1 MSNSEN
7 ILEILRKAK
16 SASSVSPDL
25 AIEMSKE
32 AYQMSKDGG
41 LRREEGLSLLGAAYG
56 YRAKSDV
63 GNLLDMSLAARQI
76 FEEIDDHEGVMRSLI
91 LAGVAYFYTSLY
103 EEAMR
108 NFLKALEYSRSVKD
122 AFLESSILN
131 NIAEVYRET
140 LSYSK
145 AIEYYNKAEEIS
157 KDNGLDLNRAVILGN
172 IGEIYLK
179 ESKLEEALDFFKSSK
194 DILSGMNDPISLAE
208 IENRIGQVYQAMGG
222 RVEAEEQYK
231 KSLAMLE
238 KLENKYYSID
248 IFANLGSLYAEVNL
262 DEAMNF
268 FAVAINYAEEIDAKK
283 KISSVYKQIAS
294 INEDYG
300 NYRVAL
306 DYFKLY
312 CSYSEKQHN
321 LALGNR
327 LEILNV
333 ELKHTTDFEQLNQ
346 LKNRFEHE
354 LKLQKLEIERMNEMN
369 RSLEK
374 KISEDELTGILN
386 RRAINKKL
394 HELVEKARYDNFSL
408 TVYMLDI
415 DNFKMYNDHWGHS
428 DGDKCLISIAKCIS
442 SIAWSRNDI
451 FGRYGGE
458 EFVYIAKTKD
468 YDTAYNLGEEIR
480 KEVEKLGL
488 YYGSGLDMISTTVSI
503 GGVIGS
509 GAALS
514 NVSRLLQMADDQL
527 YNSKRSGK
535 NRVRLV
541 SLDEKMEAL
550 EIK

>member
-1 MSNSEN
+1 MSNREN

-16 SASSVSPDL
+16 STSSISPDL

-32 AYQMSKDGG
+32 AYQMSKEGG
-41 LRREEGLSLLGAAYG
+41 FKREEGFSLLGAAFG
-56 YRAKSDV
+56 YRVKSDV

-76 FEEIDDHEGVMRSLI
+76 FEEIDDQEGLMKSLN
-91 LAGVAYFYTSLY
+91 LAGVAYFYSSLY

-108 NFLKALEYSRSVKD
+108 NFLKALDYSNIVKD
-122 AFLESSILN
+122 PFLESSILN
-131 NIAEVYRET
+131 NIAEVYRES
-140 LSYSK
+140 LSYNK
-145 AIEYYNKAEEIS
+145 AIEFYEKAEEIS
-157 KDNGLDLNRAVILGN
+157 RENGLELNRAVILGN
-172 IGEIYLK
+172 IGEIHLK
-179 ESKLEEALDFFKSSK
+179 ENKPQEALAYFESSK
-194 DILSGMNDPISLAE
+194 NILSGMNDPISLAE
-208 IENRIGQVYQAMGG
+208 IESRIGQVYQAMGG
-222 RVEAEEQYK
+222 RSEAEEQYK

-238 KLENKYYSID
+238 ALENKYYSID
-248 IFANLGSLYAEVNL
+248 ILANLASLCAEVSL
-262 DEAMNF
+262 DEAMDLLTT
-268 FAVAINYAEEIDAKK
+268 AVNYAEEIDAKK
-283 KISSVYKQIAS
+283 KISSVYRQIAS

-306 DYFKLY
+306 DHFKLY

-333 ELKHTTDFEQLNQ
+333 ELKHTTDFEQLSK

-354 LKLQKLEIERMNEMN
+354 LKLQKKEIERMNEMN

-394 HELVEKARYDNFSL
+394 HEITETAKNEDFYL

-415 DNFKMYNDHWGHS
+415 DNFKMYNDYWGHS

-442 SIAWSRNDI
+442 SIAWSRSDV

-458 EFVYIAKTKD
+458 EFVYIARTSD
-468 YDTAYNLGEEIR
+468 YDAAFRLGEEIR
-480 KEVEKLGL
+480 QEVEKLGL
-488 YYGSGLDMISTTVSI
+488 HYGNGPSKTPTTISI
-503 GGVIGS
+503 GGVIGYGEEIS
-509 GAALS
+509 S
-514 NVSRLLQMADDQL
+514 VSRLLQMADDQL
-527 YNSKRSGK
+527 YISKRSGK

-541 SLDEKMEAL
+541 NLNEKTEAL
-550 EIK
+550 